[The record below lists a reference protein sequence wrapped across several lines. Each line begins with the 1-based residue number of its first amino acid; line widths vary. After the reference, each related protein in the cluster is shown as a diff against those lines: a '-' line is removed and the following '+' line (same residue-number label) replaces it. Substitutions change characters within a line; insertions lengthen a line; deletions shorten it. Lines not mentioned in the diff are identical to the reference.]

1 MQFSA
6 LSLDLLQKKK
16 WKKKNTAQQLKDSKL
31 WLKFS
36 FTQKKEQN
44 HDQREWQKKFPQITQ
59 PHWLMGRNGWKA
71 STDSAKPDS

>member
-36 FTQKKEQN
+36 FTQKKEQS
-44 HDQREWQKKFPQITQ
+44 HDQREWQKTILQIT
-59 PHWLMGRNGWKA
+59 
-71 STDSAKPDS
+71 